1 MDAHVGEVLVFN
13 LPRASPFPESMLAM
27 VSSLGVFAIGSTC
40 REAQPPAGSIAE
52 AMVTSSSH
60 VLSHRDSSTGTSPPK
75 SHSALA
81 AHRCHLK
88 PTISLSLGTILSP
101 Q

>member
-1 MDAHVGEVLVFN
+1 MGEVLVFN
-13 LPRASPFPESMLAM
+13 LPRVSPFPESTLAM
-27 VSSLGVFAIGSTC
+27 VSALGMFAIGSTC
-40 REAQPPAGSIAE
+40 QEALLAAGSIAE

-88 PTISLSLGTILSP
+88 PAIFLSLGTILSP